1 MKKPLKDIEKKV
13 NDLLSADLTAEDKAW
28 DIIFEFYHHVL
39 TRMEEQN
46 ITQADL
52 ARKLGKS
59 RSAVSQLLNKTPNIS
74 VIRMVEIAEAVG
86 TEFAFISTEEKQR
99 LSSTHNATYVIIH
112 GKYEECNLN
121 QNYDKF
127 PVKDANWEKGFNSNE
142 QYQVIGHYYD

>member
-86 TEFAFISTEEKQR
+86 LEFSLTPLKSKQDQMSR
-99 LSSTHNATYVIIH
+99 SSFLS
-112 GKYEECNLN
+112 
-121 QNYDKF
+121 F
-127 PVKDANWEKGFNSNE
+127 
-142 QYQVIGHYYD
+142 

>member
-86 TEFAFISTEEKQR
+86 LEFSLTPLKSKQDQMSRSSFLSEYPQRITPRMEVNEER
-99 LSSTHNATYVIIH
+99 ET
-112 GKYEECNLN
+112 
-121 QNYDKF
+121 
-127 PVKDANWEKGFNSNE
+127 
-142 QYQVIGHYYD
+142 